1 MRQTQLGRRNER
13 EGYVG
18 EKDGGGGCYPG
29 TVKSSPYEKQPLEH
43 PLSQHPSGEEVLC
56 LQG

>member
-1 MRQTQLGRRNER
+1 MR
-13 EGYVG
+13 
-18 EKDGGGGCYPG
+18 EKGIWARKMVVVDATPAL
-29 TVKSSPYEKQPLEH
+29 VKSSPYEKQLLGR